1 MTHSIYHF
9 FADLIVKKASFIG
22 DASLEDF
29 PFDDGM
35 LSCRNAGV
43 FPDLAIKLNRD
54 MSVFTGGELV
64 ELKSSNSYSI
74 ASFNS
79 TIPTGEKNILK
90 ITKGANSNVRR
101 QMEAAGDD
109 VDALPVRQVYYLV
122 RGHRKQPRGSD
133 AKHVKVCLVHGSFF
147 ETIPAAKLISSS
159 FEQAMNERLT
169 QASEEITDDLKQ
181 KLLLLFSEQETFSR
195 VRRVEKASVRLRF
208 RVMTEVTSK
217 ANILNRN
224 EYADIADD
232 TLNFIAPS
240 HTAQERNAYVEK
252 LKTAFEQTGS
262 DELFS
267 RLRFAEIK
275 HHLNGSF
282 FVAQT
287 ELK

>member
-9 FADLIVKKASFIG
+9 FADLIVKKVGFTG
-22 DASLEDF
+22 DVPLEDF

-64 ELKSSNSYSI
+64 ELKSSNNYSI

-79 TIPTGEKNILK
+79 TIPAGEKNILK

-122 RGHRKQPRGSD
+122 RGRRKQRGSD
-133 AKHVKVCLVHGSFF
+133 AQHVKVCLVHGSFF

-159 FEQAMNERLT
+159 FEQAMNERLA
-169 QASEEITDDLKQ
+169 QASEEITDELKQ

-224 EYADIADD
+224 EYASIADD
-232 TLNFIAPS
+232 TLNFVAPF
-240 HTAQERNAYVEK
+240 HTAQDRNAHVEK
-252 LKTAFEQTGS
+252 LKTAFEQTGNH
-262 DELFS
+262 ELFS
-267 RLRFAEIK
+267 RLMFAEIK
-275 HHLNGSF
+275 HHLNGNF
-282 FVAQT
+282 FVAQIG
-287 ELK
+287 LK